1 MESSFLA
8 MVRPGAVAFTGHM
21 TEPTHYSPGLD
32 HVVEAIAERSY
43 GTLAAVSPNGLGTS
57 LPRLIRDPV
66 HAGGTVELEAQATKA
81 HR

>member
-1 MESSFLA
+1 
-8 MVRPGAVAFTGHM
+8 M

-43 GTLAAVSPNGLGTS
+43 CTLAAVSPNGLGMS
-57 LPRLIRDPV
+57 LLKLKRDPL
-66 HAGGTVELEAQATKA
+66 HPGATVGLEAQATKA